1 MVYIVIGLEEMRKY
15 MKKFF
20 GHLKNVLIHKY
31 WVFHYCCKFG
41 IPVRGLLHDMSKF
54 NPIEFFESVKFYQ
67 GDKSPIPEI
76 KKVNTV
82 SYAWQHHK
90 GRNPHHYEYWTDH
103 YDDGSRVCHKIPYK
117 YLMELLADWFAA
129 GKTYALNAG
138 KNFSPKDEYE
148 WWLKKKEN
156 PNLAIHPATMEFID
170 MFMYDAQFF
179 SPDMN
184 WMKDKHNR
192 EVMKYRLNK
201 LYNGESLLN

>member
-1 MVYIVIGLEEMRKY
+1 MHKY

-76 KKVNTV
+76 KKANTV

-117 YLMELLADWFAA
+117 YLMELLALRVKP
-129 GKTYALNAG
+129 GPNADSFIVYG
-138 KNFSPKDEYE
+138 RGVLHLSVLIETMRREGFELQVGQPKVLDKMIGGQRCEPIENLTIYSSA
-148 WWLKKKEN
+148 WL
-156 PNLAIHPATMEFID
+156 
-170 MFMYDAQFF
+170 
-179 SPDMN
+179 
-184 WMKDKHNR
+184 R
-192 EVMKYRLNK
+192 R
-201 LYNGESLLN
+201 